1 MTAALYGDRGGNGTV
16 RVPAALALSIGLHAA
31 GLALFLRVAA
41 APPEEAVQAIENV
54 DLLVEERPEERKDE
68 PARPKTPPPSMKD
81 FLKLALP
88 SVPKPMPRMMD
99 AQVPLE
105 ERKLAD
111 LTPKLDDRGRMKEPQ
126 KLEALDMERKR
137 PTLARLDADLP
148 AERRPSQTLAAL
160 PKLEEV
166 GGRQAPRKA
175 IEAANLLESDRGRL
189 QPQRL
194 GSLGDLAAERRRPAQ
209 PAALLPG
216 EARPETKGSA
226 LSRMADMLTSDSNR
240 LQMGPR
246 AAAAPQPARLSK
258 MAEAE
263 PAPPP
268 RRATTAQTVKKKSV
282 EIEGP
287 LSDRRVVA
295 HSLPKFP
302 DWARDMGLVE
312 AEVAIRFYVTPE
324 GAVVGD
330 TLRVERTS
338 GYGRL
343 DRLAMDHLRVW
354 KFQPKAVSGNEWGV
368 ITFRFLLE

>member
-1 MTAALYGDRGGNGTV
+1 MAVIQTV
-16 RVPAALALSIGLHAA
+16 KGESQNRVPVALGLSLVLHA
-31 GLALFLRVAA
+31 GGMALFLRVSS
-41 APPEEAVQAIENV
+41 APPEVPLQSIENV
-54 DLLVEERPEERKDE
+54 DLLVEEQEEQKKAE
-68 PARPKTPPPSMKD
+68 PARPKAPPPSMKD
-81 FLKLALP
+81 FLRLALP

-99 AQVPLE
+99 AAVPVE
-105 ERKLAD
+105 ERRLVD
-111 LTPKLDDRGRMKEPQ
+111 MTPKLDDRGRIKEPQ

-137 PTLARLDADLP
+137 PTLAKLDAALP
-148 AERRPSQTLAAL
+148 EERRPARTLAAL

-189 QPQRL
+189 QPQSMRA
-194 GSLGDLAAERRRPAQ
+194 LGDLTPERRRPAQ
-209 PAALLPG
+209 PAALLPS
-216 EARPETKGSA
+216 EAAPATKRSG

-240 LQMGPR
+240 IQLSPR
-246 AAAAPQPARLSK
+246 AASAPRPEKLSA
-258 MAEAE
+258 MAEEE

-268 RRATTAQTVKKKSV
+268 RRAVETKTVKKNAV

-287 LSDRRVVA
+287 LSNRRVVA
-295 HSLPKFP
+295 RSIPQFP
-302 DWARDMGLVE
+302 DWAREMGLVE
-312 AEVAIRFYVTPE
+312 AEIAVKFYVTPE

-330 TLRVERTS
+330 SMRVERTS

-354 KFQPKAVSGNEWGV
+354 KFQPKAISGNEWGI